1 MIRNAKRVIVVADST
16 KIGHVSPA
24 LICPISSV
32 HVLVTD
38 HDIPKHVHGELIAR
52 GIEVIL
58 A

>member
-1 MIRNAKRVIVVADST
+1 VIVVADST

-24 LICPISSV
+24 LICPISAV

-38 HDIPKHVHGELIAR
+38 YGISDEAYNALIER
-52 GIEVIL
+52 GIRVVR